1 MTGQHRW
8 RFWLI
13 TLAAAVAMAVT
24 ASLGQWQLSRAA
36 QKLALQAGVD
46 AQKQRPALRNG
57 DVAAA
62 AGADAL
68 HRPVVLRGT
77 WQAAHTVFLDNR
89 QMNGRPGFYV
99 LTPLALEGQP
109 TVLLVQRGWVAR
121 DFVQRDRL
129 PPVQTPTGVVELA
142 GRVMASPGRLF
153 EFDSA
158 GTGSGSSVIRQNLD
172 LAAFRAETRLPLVTG
187 FAVLQTGGPS
197 EGLQR
202 DWPEAASGVG
212 KHYGYAF
219 QWFGL
224 CGLIAIL
231 YVWFQ
236 FIAPRRKARLV

>member
-1 MTGQHRW
+1 MTRPPAW

-13 TLAAAVAMAVT
+13 TLATVLAMAVT

-36 QKLALQAGVD
+36 QKLALQAGVE
-46 AQKQRPALRNG
+46 AQKQRPALRNA
-57 DVAAA
+57 DITAATG
-62 AGADAL
+62 AGAL
-68 HRPVVLRGT
+68 HRPVALRGT
-77 WQAAHTVFLDNR
+77 WQTAHTVYLDNR

-99 LTPLALEGQP
+99 MTPLALEGQQAA
-109 TVLLVQRGWVAR
+109 VLVQRGWVAR

-129 PPVQTPTGVVELA
+129 PPVQTPLGLVEVA
-142 GRVMASPGRLF
+142 GRVMAPPGRLF
-153 EFDSA
+153 EFNSA
-158 GTGSGSSVIRQNLD
+158 GTGPGSSVIRQNLD
-172 LAAFRAETRLPLVTG
+172 LAAFRAETRLPLATA
-187 FAVLQTGGPS
+187 FAVLQTGEPS

-202 DWPEAASGVG
+202 DWAEAASGVG
-212 KHYGYAF
+212 KHHGYAF